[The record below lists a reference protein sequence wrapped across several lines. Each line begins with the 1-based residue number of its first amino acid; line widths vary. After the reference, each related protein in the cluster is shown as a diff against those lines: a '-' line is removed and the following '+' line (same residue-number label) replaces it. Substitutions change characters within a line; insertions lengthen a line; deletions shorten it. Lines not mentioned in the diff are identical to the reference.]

1 MRKSVRSSPRL
12 LRYAVDSPPNV
23 DDRPVPRACRRIEEL
38 TAIAMTIWA
47 ICRKSM
53 GPIDRNWLA
62 RREQRS
68 AGHARGHGEA
78 EQLEKRRRHITK
90 SPIAQAIA
98 LGVARDEEH
107 RHGIGRVLRV
117 ATSVREEHLLG

>member
-23 DDRPVPRACRRIEEL
+23 DDRPVPRACNRIEEL
-38 TAIAMTIWA
+38 TATAMTIWA

-53 GPIDRNWLA
+53 GPIDRNLLA

-68 AGHARGHGEA
+68 AGHAGGHRQA
-78 EQLEKRRRHITK
+78 EQLEDRWRDVTQ
-90 SPIAQAIA
+90 SPIAHPVT
-98 LGVARDEEH
+98 LGVARDEQH

-117 ATSVREEHLLG
+117 AAPVGEQDL